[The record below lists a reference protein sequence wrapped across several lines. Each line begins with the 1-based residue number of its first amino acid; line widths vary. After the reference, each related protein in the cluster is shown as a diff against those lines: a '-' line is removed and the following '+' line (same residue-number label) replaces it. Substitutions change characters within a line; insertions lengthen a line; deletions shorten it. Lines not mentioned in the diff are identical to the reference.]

1 MNQMCETTGGTC
13 GRTVRTRYHWKYN
26 TMLLRKPFSGVS
38 KNLRAMIHSSI
49 ILAKESGTKLEELQ
63 AYTTL
68 RGSQA
73 EDTKC
78 VLIKIGAEDGGV
90 LMIKCVTAAV
100 GMLGAGF
107 FQDYTGGKKQKPKLK
122 IYDHNAVI
130 AKDGNA
136 AVEFV
141 GIHQLSL

>member
-1 MNQMCETTGGTC
+1 
-13 GRTVRTRYHWKYN
+13 
-26 TMLLRKPFSGVS
+26 MLLRKPFSGVS

-49 ILAKESGTKLEELQ
+49 ILAKESGTKLEEMQ

-90 LMIKCVTAAV
+90 LMIAV

-122 IYDHNAVI
+122 IYDHNSFI

-141 GIHQLSL
+141 GIHHLSL